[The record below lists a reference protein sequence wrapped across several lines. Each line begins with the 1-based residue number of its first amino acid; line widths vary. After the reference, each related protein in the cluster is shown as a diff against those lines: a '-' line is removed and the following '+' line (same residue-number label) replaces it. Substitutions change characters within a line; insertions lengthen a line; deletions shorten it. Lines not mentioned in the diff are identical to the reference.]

1 MKNNPELKF
10 NFADHTKVMAFFLA
24 ANIFVAPTITFAQDD
39 SVIEI
44 PSQILVISSKSWNNR
59 EINLLGNGSRNLLV
73 YSYKREGALNNSDV
87 NGAEKP
93 IYIFAGYYDGSLE
106 NNEIVDVTGNSINVD
121 DGGEGW
127 LLFEIAPDDSYNR
140 LHIYDTNN
148 NDLKINIIGARS
160 GYGKASG
167 NEINIFGGTLNGYV
181 IAAENKSTAL
191 NPSQNIFDNTINIFG
206 NPNLR
211 EIKLYGAALFDDD
224 TREHIPTFG
233 TNNTLNFYTKNIEVT
248 ELNGFNNYNFYLPDS
263 ITHRDI
269 VLNVI
274 GDAVTDISGSK
285 IFVRVPQVETIDPH
299 EKIIL
304 IQNISAGIDDDEKTS
319 YIGVND
325 FDGKTQWQIDPVKIY
340 EIDVDKVDDQR
351 VAVEF
356 ISREFTH
363 PAKFI
368 PRIRIPGFLN
378 GGGDFLS
385 DYASG
390 GDFGE
395 SADVF
400 GGSWN
405 TDNSNVDNS
414 NGGDGNFNG
423 TNPGVG
429 QGNFD
434 GDNSNGGDGNFN
446 GDNSSGD
453 NPNVNRNLELTE
465 GSPTYIP
472 FFAMSHGSTRYKNSN
487 VDISGTHLIGGF
499 SRKFES
505 KNHRTFIAP
514 MIEYGRGNFDSH
526 LSSGEHGTG
535 NSQYLGGGI
544 VFRSQMSNGV
554 FYDGSI
560 RAGRIK
566 NDFESADFG
575 VNGYNVYEKF
585 HSNSPYIGA
594 HFGIG
599 RTVKRGDKESFTYYG
614 KLLFSHTASDD
625 IEISSGEDFHLSH
638 VNSERIKI
646 GIRDSYEIST
656 KNKIYAGLAFQYE
669 FGGASYAE
677 HDGLRYDA
685 PSIRGS
691 SGIFEIGWII
701 KPYGDDNLSLDLSG
715 TGTFGK
721 QRGLSGRCG
730 LNWNF

>member
-1 MKNNPELKF
+1 MKINF
-10 NFADHTKVMAFFLA
+10 NFISHTKIMAFLLTP
-24 ANIFVAPTITFAQDD
+24 IFFISPSITFAQDN

-44 PSQILVISSKSWNNR
+44 SDQILIISAEKWNNR
-59 EINLLGNGSRNLLV
+59 KINLGGRGTKNFLL
-73 YSYKREGALNNSDV
+73 YGTRRAGALNNSIIDASKTQL
-87 NGAEKP
+87 N
-93 IYIFAGYYDGSLE
+93 IFAGYYDGSLE
-106 NNEIVDVTGNSINVD
+106 KKEIVDVAGNSVNVE

-127 LLFEIAPDDSYNR
+127 QLFEIAPDDSYNR
-140 LHIYDTNN
+140 LHIYDKNN
-148 NDLKINIIGARS
+148 KDLKINIIGSRS
-160 GYGKASG
+160 GYGKAFG

-181 IAAENKSTAL
+181 IAAENKSSAL
-191 NPSQNIFDNTINIFG
+191 NPSQNISDNTINIFG

-211 EIKLYGAALFDDD
+211 EIKLYGAAIYNDD
-224 TREHIPTFG
+224 TRERTPTFG

-263 ITHRDI
+263 ITNRDI

-274 GDAVTDISGSK
+274 GEAVTDISGSK

-299 EKIIL
+299 KKIIL
-304 IQNISAGIDDDEKTS
+304 IQNNSAGIDDDEKTS

-325 FDGKTQWQIDPVKIY
+325 FDGKRQWQIDPVKIY
-340 EIDVDKVDDQR
+340 EIDVDKVDDKK
-351 VAVEF
+351 VAVGF
-356 ISREFTH
+356 ISREFTP
-363 PAKFI
+363 PAGFI

-385 DYASG
+385 DYAGS

-395 SADVF
+395 SADIWS
-400 GGSWN
+400 GSWN
-405 TDNSNVDNS
+405 NDNSTGNNPNVGEGTFNS
-414 NGGDGNFNG
+414 
-423 TNPGVG
+423 
-429 QGNFD
+429 
-434 GDNSNGGDGNFN
+434 
-446 GDNSSGD
+446 D
-453 NPNVNRNLELTE
+453 NPNVGEGTFDSDNPSGDNGIFDGNNPDGNRNFESAE

-472 FFAMSHGSTRYKNSN
+472 FFSMSHGSTRYKNSN
-487 VDISGTHLIGGF
+487 VDINGTHLIGGF

-514 MIEYGRGNFDSH
+514 VIEYGRGNFDSQ
-526 LSSGEHGTG
+526 LSSGEYGTG
-535 NSQYLGGGI
+535 DSQYLGGGI

-566 NDFESADFG
+566 TDFESADFG

-585 HSNSPYIGA
+585 HGNSPYIGA

-599 RTVKRGDKESFTYYG
+599 RTVKRSDKESFTYYG
-614 KLLFSHTASDD
+614 KFLFSHTASDD
-625 IEISSGEDFHLSH
+625 IEISSGEDFHLSP

-646 GIRDSYEIST
+646 GIRDSFEINK

-677 HDGLRYDA
+677 HNGLRAYA

-701 KPYGDDNLSLDLSG
+701 KPYGNDNLSLDLSG
-715 TGTFGK
+715 TGIFGK
-721 QRGLSGRCG
+721 QRGLRGRCG
-730 LNWNF
+730 LNWSF